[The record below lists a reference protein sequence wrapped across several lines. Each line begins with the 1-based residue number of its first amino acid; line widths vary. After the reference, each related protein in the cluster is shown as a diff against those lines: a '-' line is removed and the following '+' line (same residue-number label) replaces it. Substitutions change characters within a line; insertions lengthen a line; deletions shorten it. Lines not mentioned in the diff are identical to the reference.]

1 MKNYDVCV
9 IGGCGHVG
17 LPLALCFADKDLKVS
32 VYDINQSA
40 VDMVNNAEMP
50 FMETDCDKILE
61 ERVGKNLYVTTDP
74 QIIKE
79 AKYVVIVIE
88 IPFCHKK

>member
-1 MKNYDVCV
+1 MNFDYDVCV

-50 FMETDCDKILE
+50 FMETGCDKILN
-61 ERVGKNLYVTTDP
+61 ERVGKNFEYVPLLGDRKP
-74 QIIKE
+74 PLDYRKIN
-79 AKYVVIVIE
+79 
-88 IPFCHKK
+88 

>member
-32 VYDINQSA
+32 V
-40 VDMVNNAEMP
+40 
-50 FMETDCDKILE
+50 
-61 ERVGKNLYVTTDP
+61 
-74 QIIKE
+74 
-79 AKYVVIVIE
+79 
-88 IPFCHKK
+88 